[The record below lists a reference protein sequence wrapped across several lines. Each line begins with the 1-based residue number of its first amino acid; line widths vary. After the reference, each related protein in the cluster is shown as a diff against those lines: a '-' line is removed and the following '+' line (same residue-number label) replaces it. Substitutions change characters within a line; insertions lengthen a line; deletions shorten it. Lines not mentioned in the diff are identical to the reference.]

1 MKQFFYHV
9 SELGKRIVVTLTPFL
24 VYYVAVLI
32 FLSPPVTSMF
42 SFFND
47 NEQRVKTAITKK
59 ILSEYCGDRKL
70 AKLFMKVGNLY
81 NIDPFFLYSVAD
93 VDSNLEKNKVTE
105 KEDGTKLVGLMQ
117 INVADYSDYLQENL
131 LNCEINLRLGA
142 NELRNAIN
150 YGKGNMMKT
159 LAVYHA
165 NSSTSK
171 YGQAT
176 LDYIE
181 NVRKNYSDI
190 QRSEKLY
197 IQENYDL
204 FDVKKNPT
212 S

>member
-9 SELGKRIVVTLTPFL
+9 SELGKRIVISLTPFL
-24 VYYVAVLI
+24 VDYVVVLV
-32 FLSPPVTSMF
+32 FLSPPVTSLF

-70 AKLFMKVGNLY
+70 ANLFMKVGNLY

-93 VDSNLEKNKVTE
+93 VDSNLEKNKITE
-105 KEDGTKLVGLMQ
+105 KEDGGKLVGLMQ
-117 INVADYSDYLQENL
+117 INVADYSDYSQDNL
-131 LNCEINLRLGA
+131 FDCEINLRLGA
-142 NELRNAIN
+142 NELRNAMN
-150 YGKGNMMKT
+150 HGKGNMMKT

-165 NSSTSK
+165 NSFTSK
-171 YGQAT
+171 YGQLT

-181 NVRKNYSDI
+181 NVRKKYLDI

-204 FDVKKNPT
+204 FNVKKNPT
-212 S
+212 Y